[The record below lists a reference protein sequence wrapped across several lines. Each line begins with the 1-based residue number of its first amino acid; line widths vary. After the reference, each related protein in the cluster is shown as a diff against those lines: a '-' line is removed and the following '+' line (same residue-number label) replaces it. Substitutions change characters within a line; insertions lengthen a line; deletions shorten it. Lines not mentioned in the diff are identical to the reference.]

1 MMKGTMGS
9 TRLIF
14 LPLERSAF
22 MKMFGL
28 ECWLMRCASFDWFC
42 FWIIPAIKMSSSE
55 EEDLATTSIYSH
67 FEFTSN
73 LTSVL
78 TLKFSMMTE
87 NMDVGV
93 RVMMTMRGQLV
104 ICISFKSFLN
114 ANFWY
119 WAEHHDHVELVN
131 MSMKE
136 YLSFSGMFDRYHRLD
151 NVQCWSV
158 LA

>member
-1 MMKGTMGS
+1 
-9 TRLIF
+9 
-14 LPLERSAF
+14 
-22 MKMFGL
+22 
-28 ECWLMRCASFDWFC
+28 
-42 FWIIPAIKMSSSE
+42 MSSSE

-104 ICISFKSFLN
+104 ICISFKKKF
-114 ANFWY
+114 
-119 WAEHHDHVELVN
+119 
-131 MSMKE
+131 K
-136 YLSFSGMFDRYHRLD
+136 
-151 NVQCWSV
+151 C
-158 LA
+158 